1 MQNNQRAGRD
11 DLKNLGE
18 VFGTRQQL
26 LSTLKY
32 SAYLPKFRIAFFGLP
47 AITIIQ
53 LLSLV
58 DFVFAVYQSFIHQ
71 RSFQPTS

>member
-1 MQNNQRAGRD
+1 LIFVFRKICCWQKSALQVENNQRAGRD

-32 SAYLPKFRIAFFGLP
+32 SAYLPKFRIAFFGYLP
-47 AITIIQ
+47 AITQ
-53 LLSLV
+53 L
-58 DFVFAVYQSFIHQ
+58 
-71 RSFQPTS
+71 